1 MPHYRCYIL
10 NAADSIITVDS
21 VEADEDALA
30 MSLAGGLLRERYKT
44 FTAIE
49 VWQQKK
55 LVGRIQSNVENLTK
69 EASMLNVPKPISKTG
84 ND

>member
-10 NAADSIITVDS
+10 NAVDSIVSVDS

-30 MSLAGGLLRERYKT
+30 LSLAAGLLRERYNS
-44 FTAIE
+44 FAAIE

-55 LVGRIQSNVENLTK
+55 LVGKIQGKIEKPSDLESLLRT
-69 EASMLNVPKPISKTG
+69 AKPITRTG